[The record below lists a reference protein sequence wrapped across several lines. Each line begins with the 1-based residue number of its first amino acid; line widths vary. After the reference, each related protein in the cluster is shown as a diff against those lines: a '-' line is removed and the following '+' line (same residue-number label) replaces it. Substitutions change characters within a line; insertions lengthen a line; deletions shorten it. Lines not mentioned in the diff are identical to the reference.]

1 MTKLLY
7 IECSPRKLRSHS
19 TAVAESFL
27 TAYRSAHPADEI
39 DRLDL
44 WATDLPRFDGDML
57 NAKYSI
63 MHGEQ
68 PSAAE
73 RSAWSEVERLFQRFN
88 AADKYL
94 FSVPMWNFGL
104 PYVLK
109 HYIDVI
115 TQPGLAWSFD
125 PATGSYTGLV
135 RGRVA
140 VVYSS
145 GGVYHAGSG
154 AEAFDLQTPSL
165 RNWLGFIGLTDVTPI
180 HVAGTLFGPEATAQ
194 ARSAAEAEAKRVA
207 ATF

>member
-1 MTKLLY
+1 MAKLLY
-7 IECSPRKLRSHS
+7 VESSPRKARSHS
-19 TAVAESFL
+19 SAVAETFL
-27 TAYRSAHPADEI
+27 AAYQVAHPSDQIE
-39 DRLDL
+39 RLDL
-44 WATDLPRFDGDML
+44 WGTSLPRFDGHML

-68 PSAAE
+68 PSTAE
-73 RSAWSEVERLFQRFN
+73 RAAWSEVEQIFQRFN

-94 FSVPMWNFGL
+94 FSIPMWNFGL

-125 PATGSYTGLV
+125 PATGTYSGLV

-145 GGVYHAGSG
+145 GGGYHAGSG
-154 AEAFDLQTPSL
+154 AEAFDLQKPSFQ
-165 RNWLGFIGLTDVTPI
+165 NWLGFIGLTDVTPI
-180 HVAGTLFGPEATAQ
+180 IVAGTLFGPEATAQ
-194 ARSAAEAEAKRVA
+194 ARSTAEAEAKRIA

>member
-1 MTKLLY
+1 MARLLY
-7 IECSPRKLRSHS
+7 LESSPRKQRSYSIKVADAFLR
-19 TAVAESFL
+19 
-27 TAYRSAHPADEI
+27 AYATAHPADQI

-44 WATDLPRFDGDML
+44 WAEALPRFDGDLL
-57 NAKYSI
+57 NAKYAL

-73 RSAWSEVERLFQRFN
+73 RAAWATVEQLFQRFN

-125 PATGSYTGLV
+125 AATASYSGLV
-135 RGRVA
+135 SGKVA

-145 GGVYHAGSG
+145 GGVYHDGSG
-154 AEAFDLQTPSL
+154 AEAFDMQKPALA
-165 RNWLGFIGLTDVTPI
+165 NWLAFIGLTDVTPI
-180 HVAGTLFGPEATAQ
+180 VVGGTLFGPEAAAQ
-194 ARSAAEAEAKRVA
+194 ATTDAVATAERVA